1 MIREMPPHILAGSF
15 CAGAIPAILRVL
27 ARRCSCGAGTREV
40 PLTPRGDARPAFP
53 ADVAR
58 INRIYGERFGVPL
71 IPEGHLALLNKVPDS
86 APWNIPYGRRP
97 GRIGCFMCPSSD
109 MALIHMIAEEYPDL
123 REDRP
128 RRLSEWQRAR
138 GLPPAWVPEGRWRIR
153 EEREDDEDSHC

>member
-15 CAGAIPAILRVL
+15 CAGAIPAILRSWP
-27 ARRCSCGAGTREV
+27 AGAPAAQGTREV

-71 IPEGHLALLNKVPDS
+71 IPEGYLALLNKVPDS
-86 APWNIPYGRRP
+86 APWNIPYGRCP

-128 RRLSEWQRAR
+128 R
-138 GLPPAWVPEGRWRIR
+138 PAVGMAAGPGTPAGMGPGGAVA
-153 EEREDDEDSHC
+153 DPGGT